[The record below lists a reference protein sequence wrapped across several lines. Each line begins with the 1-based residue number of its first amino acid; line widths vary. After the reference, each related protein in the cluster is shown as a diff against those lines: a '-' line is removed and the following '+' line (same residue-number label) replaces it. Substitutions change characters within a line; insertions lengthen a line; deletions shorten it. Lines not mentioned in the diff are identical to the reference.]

1 MQLNSVSTKIGGH
14 VTLLFSIQSN
24 NEDLDQQGSRGAGLC
39 VEKGVEVNTTIVNG
53 NGNIK
58 IISTEKNLSSELY
71 HLVIEHIG
79 DIFKIVYEYDW
90 TFEIKSDL
98 PFGQGFGCSAAGALG
113 AIISVLKLIN
123 KTENIFQN
131 SITIAH
137 RIERKMSS
145 GLGDVVALGAG
156 GVELRVEPGL
166 PFPPNNGLILSWN
179 ESFPVLLCWVK
190 NQEKHTSEY
199 IDNEGWKAKISSAG
213 EQCISKLNQKEWDKF
228 TWNELLVQANLFCK
242 NSGMLNDS
250 NRKNIINNIETI
262 LKENRIDLFWNA
274 SLCMLGSSAVI
285 VPTNLDN
292 YNERELDD
300 ILKKIKEIGL
310 DGCITKINSN
320 DII

>member
-1 MQLNSVSTKIGGH
+1 MQLNSISTKVGGH

-39 VEKGVEVNTTIVNG
+39 VEKGVEVNTTIVKG
-53 NGNIK
+53 DGSIK
-58 IISTEKNLSSELY
+58 VISNENNLSSKLY
-71 HLVIEHIG
+71 HLVIEQIG
-79 DIFKIVYEYDW
+79 ERHKIVYEYNW
-90 TFEIKSDL
+90 TFEIKTDL

-123 KTENIFQN
+123 ETEDIYQN
-131 SITIAH
+131 SLTMAH

-156 GVELRVEPGL
+156 GIELRLEPGL
-166 PFPPNNGLILSWN
+166 PFPPNNGKILSWD
-179 ESFPVLLCWVK
+179 ECFPVLLCWVQ

-199 IDNEGWKAKISSAG
+199 IDNEDWKIKISSAG
-213 EQCISKLNQKEWDKF
+213 ERCISKLNRKVWDKF
-228 TWNELLVQANLFCK
+228 TWKNLLIQADLFCK

-262 LKENRIDLFWNA
+262 LKEKGIDLFWNTK
-274 SLCMLGSSAVI
+274 LCMLGSSAVI

-292 YNERELDD
+292 YDEKELDYV
-300 ILKKIKEIGL
+300 LEKIKEIGL
-310 DGCITKINSN
+310 NGCITKINSN
-320 DII
+320 PII